1 MSQLSARSEIFLGEM
16 GIGMQW
22 KLRNPAPVALAEEMP
37 PAEEVMDAASTP
49 AAAVSVAAAATVPAA
64 ATPHP
69 SVSEAPAIQ
78 HAQAPVAAA
87 VPHVPRPVAPP
98 AQHESAAWAEPEV
111 SQPVPA
117 AAPARAAE
125 PVDDVPY
132 VADAADAG
140 EDTAWFDDVPAAP
153 VPARTPASGPPARAA
168 QSPVSE
174 EAIADMDWD
183 ELQAAVASCT
193 RCGLCATRRQAVPG
207 RGAPKATWLAIAAA
221 PSAADEDAG
230 QAISGEAGQLLD
242 NMLKAVALSTESNAY
257 ITTLV
262 KCRPQTEDG
271 ADRLP
276 SAEEVMA
283 CRPFLEREMA
293 LSGATMSLTLGQLA
307 AKGLL
312 GVAARGKVHHY
323 GTLPVVATYHP
334 DDLLRKPQDKAK
346 AWADL
351 CLARDSCD

>member
-22 KLRNPAPVALAEEMP
+22 KLRNPP
-37 PAEEVMDAASTP
+37 PAEELVE
-49 AAAVSVAAAATVPAA
+49 AVAPE
-64 ATPHP
+64 P
-69 SVSEAPAIQ
+69 VSEQP
-78 HAQAPVAAA
+78 HVPAPVAAPA
-87 VPHVPRPVAPP
+87 PAPYVPPPVVPHAQP
-98 AQHESAAWAEPEV
+98 AESA
-111 SQPVPA
+111 QPAPIA
-117 AAPARAAE
+117 PAAPAAE
-125 PVDDVPY
+125 PSDDVPY
-132 VADAADAG
+132 VAAADSG

-153 VPARTPASGPPARAA
+153 PAARAPASAPRAA
-168 QSPVSE
+168 PAAKGPVSE
-174 EAIADMDWD
+174 DAIAEMDWD
-183 ELQAAVASCT
+183 ELQAAVSSCT
-193 RCGLCATRRQAVPG
+193 RCGLCAARRQAVPG
-207 RGAPKATWLAIAAA
+207 RGAPKASWMVIAAA

-230 QAISGEAGQLLD
+230 QTISGEAGQLLD
-242 NMLKAVALSTESNAY
+242 NMLKAVALSTDSNAY

-293 LSGATMSLTLGQLA
+293 LSGAAMSLTLGQLA

-351 CLARDSCD
+351 CLARDARG

>member
-22 KLRNPAPVALAEEMP
+22 KLRNPAPAALVEEAP
-37 PAEEVMDAASTP
+37 PAEELVE
-49 AAAVSVAAAATVPAA
+49 VVAAEPVG
-64 ATPHP
+64 
-69 SVSEAPAIQ
+69 
-78 HAQAPVAAA
+78 AQAPVSSL
-87 VPHVPRPVAPP
+87 V
-98 AQHESAAWAEPEV
+98 
-111 SQPVPA
+111 
-117 AAPARAAE
+117 AAPAPQMPPAAPPMAQQASAAPAAGAAE
-125 PVDDVPY
+125 PIDDVPVAAADDAPY
-132 VADAADAG
+132 MADAVDAG

-153 VPARTPASGPPARAA
+153 APAPARAPA
-168 QSPVSE
+168 SAPRAMPAAKGPVSE
-174 EAIADMDWD
+174 EAIADMDWG
-183 ELQAAVASCT
+183 ELQAAVSSCT

-207 RGAPKATWLAIAAA
+207 RGAPKATWMAIAAA

-230 QAISGEAGQLLD
+230 QTISGEAGQLLD

-323 GTLPVVATYHP
+323 DKLPVVATYHP

-351 CLARDSCD
+351 CLARDTRG

>member
-22 KLRNPAPVALAEEMP
+22 KLRNPPPAALVEEAQPAEELVEVVAAEPVSAQPPVSSPVVAPAPQMP
-37 PAEEVMDAASTP
+37 PAAP
-49 AAAVSVAAAATVPAA
+49 AMAQQASVAPATRAAEP
-64 ATPHP
+64 
-69 SVSEAPAIQ
+69 IDD
-78 HAQAPVAAA
+78 APVAAA
-87 VPHVPRPVAPP
+87 DDAP
-98 AQHESAAWAEPEV
+98 
-111 SQPVPA
+111 
-117 AAPARAAE
+117 
-125 PVDDVPY
+125 Y
-132 VADAADAG
+132 GADAVEAG

-153 VPARTPASGPPARAA
+153 APARAPA
-168 QSPVSE
+168 SAPRAMPVAKGPVGE
-174 EAIADMDWD
+174 EAIADMDWE
-183 ELQAAVASCT
+183 ELQAAVSSCT

-207 RGAPKATWLAIAAA
+207 RGAPKASWMAIAAA

-230 QAISGEAGQLLD
+230 QTISGEAGQLLD
-242 NMLKAVALSTESNAY
+242 NMLKAVSLSTQENAY
-257 ITTLV
+257 VTTLV

-323 GTLPVVATYHP
+323 DKLPVVATYHP

-351 CLARDSCD
+351 CLARDARD

>member
-22 KLRNPAPVALAEEMP
+22 KLRNPPPAAPEQPPVAA
-37 PAEEVMDAASTP
+37 PAPHEPMP
-49 AAAVSVAAAATVPAA
+49 AA
-64 ATPHP
+64 P
-69 SVSEAPAIQ
+69 SVE
-78 HAQAPVAAA
+78 PVAAA
-87 VPHVPRPVAPP
+87 LAEPEAPQSVAPP
-98 AQHESAAWAEPEV
+98 AALPPMPSAAHPMAHSEP
-111 SQPVPA
+111 A
-117 AAPARAAE
+117 ARAAE
-125 PVDDVPY
+125 QIDAAPAAEDVPY
-132 VADAADAG
+132 TADSG

-153 VPARTPASGPPARAA
+153 APAHAPAPHPGPVAKG
-168 QSPVSE
+168 PVSE

-183 ELQAAVASCT
+183 ELQAAVISCT
-193 RCGLCATRRQAVPG
+193 RCKLCATRRQAVPG
-207 RGAPKATWLAIAAA
+207 RGAPKASWMAIAAA
-221 PSAADEDAG
+221 PSVADEDAG
-230 QAISGEAGQLLD
+230 QTISGEAGQLLD
-242 NMLKAVALSTESNAY
+242 NMLKAVALSTKDNAY
-257 ITTLV
+257 VTTLV

-351 CLARDSCD
+351 CLARDARD